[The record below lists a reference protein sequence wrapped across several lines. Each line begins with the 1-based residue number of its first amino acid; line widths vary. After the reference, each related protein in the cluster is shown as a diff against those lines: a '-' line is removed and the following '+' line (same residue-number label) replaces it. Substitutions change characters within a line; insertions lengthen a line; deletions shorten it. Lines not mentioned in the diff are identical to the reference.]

1 MVSSDNWI
9 NDYSPLFDELRKN
22 RVQLS
27 FLKYGRAKKNF
38 ATGNVDA
45 LATMERCVDKYKDT
59 GNTEY
64 LVDAANYLMFEFMY
78 PQVPG
83 AFFKATDS
91 SESAGVVG
99 ITEKEM
105 QELKESDY

>member
-1 MVSSDNWI
+1 MSNNDWTQ
-9 NDYSPLFDELRKN
+9 DYSERFDELRKN

-38 ATGNVDA
+38 GTGNVNA
-45 LATMERCVDKYKDT
+45 LKTMDLCIEKYKKT

-78 PQVPG
+78 PQVSN
-83 AFFKATDS
+83 AFFRATDS

-105 QELKESDY
+105 EQLKMEDY